1 MQRSKAHFPLR
12 ELDEALAEKLDRAN
26 ERTQRSVV
34 AAAAA
39 AGMHLEV
46 GSLRR
51 SVAPRELRAGHSEMA
66 GAMRDAMQP
75 AHERGIELEA
85 EPSAASAVAHGE
97 PVERNFL
104 VSS

>member
-1 MQRSKAHFPLR
+1 MDDLNKLEAAFVKAVGYNLALSQAEYARYYFALRSMMQRSKAHFPLR

-51 SVAPRELRAGHSEMA
+51 SV
-66 GAMRDAMQP
+66 
-75 AHERGIELEA
+75 
-85 EPSAASAVAHGE
+85 
-97 PVERNFL
+97 
-104 VSS
+104 